1 MSIWDTYRADQYISL
16 YPWVWVQLESSEP
29 PGPFP
34 FLGGVDPQIV
44 GSLHQ
49 VHSTLLSS
57 VETAISD
64 IMAHRAPLNDP
75 ALPKRLEDA
84 YSEVVES
91 RPRLKAHIQC
101 GRQADGTFHWGF
113 QQDPTATAAMSY
125 QGLRIFNAV
134 TRNAIPFG
142 FERPM
147 SSLVGKFLG
156 FLNGSH
162 TVGEIR
168 TIATASGQDAERHLT
183 KIFELL
189 KTHDCL
195 ALSDTSSVRDHWLKH
210 TCDQDMIHLGHA
222 ALMYRHQ
229 DEFFWF
235 DPWLM
240 PWFAE
245 SPVPSL
251 WTSMLPRPAAV
262 FLTHDHDDHVDP
274 RTLLQLPKDV
284 PIFVPSRKNRKG
296 LYYDYLSLMRELG
309 FTNVTEMAHG
319 DTWKF
324 QGCQVVSV
332 PFYGEDPCDLALPRN
347 CYLVVDR
354 GHNTLVHADSGP
366 ANDGQSALKDG
377 VISDLVRHY
386 GPIATVFASQQQLKE
401 VRSYAAY
408 ACLSPPGKWLEAGEN
423 GFLTNQYLADI
434 CATAQARQFVS
445 YATGGADWYPD
456 HLSFMFS
463 HRNPA
468 RTALLTANWDRPESL
483 KASLDPFGC
492 AYHCAQALDIVQAGE
507 GGSVKMSSAANTLTP
522 LQLFQLDHPL
532 PAFLSRNL
540 HS

>member
-44 GSLHQ
+44 ASLHQ

-75 ALPKRLEDA
+75 ALPTRLEDA
-84 YSEVVES
+84 YTEVVES
-91 RPRLKAHIQC
+91 RPNLKAHIQC
-101 GRQADGTFHWGF
+101 GRQADGTFFWDF
-113 QQDPTATAAMSY
+113 QQDPRATAAMSY

-134 TRNAIPFG
+134 SRNAIPFG
-142 FERPM
+142 FERPL

-162 TVGEIR
+162 TAGEIR

-183 KIFELL
+183 KIFELF

-195 ALSDTSSVRDHWLKH
+195 AVSATSSVKNHWLKH
-210 TCDQDMIHLGHA
+210 THDQDMIHLGHA
-222 ALMYRHQ
+222 ALMYRHH

-251 WTSMLPRPAAV
+251 WTTMLPRPAAV

-274 RTLLQLPKDV
+274 RTLLHLPKDV

-309 FTNVTEMAHG
+309 FANITEMAHG
-319 DTWKF
+319 ETWKF
-324 QGCQVVSV
+324 QGGQVVSV

-354 GHNTLVHADSGP
+354 GKNTLIHADSGP
-366 ANDGQSALKDG
+366 TNDGQSALKDG
-377 VISDLVRHY
+377 VISDLVKHY

-434 CATAQARQFVS
+434 CATAQAQLFVS

-483 KASLDPFGC
+483 KASLDPFRC

-507 GGSVKMSSAANTLTP
+507 GGSVKISSAGKTVSP

-532 PAFLSRNL
+532 PAFLSRNH

>member
-1 MSIWDTYRADQYISL
+1 MSIWDTYRPDQHIGL

-44 GSLHQ
+44 ASLHQ

-64 IMAHRAPLNDP
+64 IMAQRAPLNDP

-84 YSEVVES
+84 YMEVVES
-91 RPRLKAHIQC
+91 RPNLKAHIQC
-101 GRQADGTFHWGF
+101 GRQADGTFFWGF
-113 QQDPTATAAMSY
+113 QQDPRATAAMSY

-147 SSLVGKFLG
+147 SSVVGKFLG
-156 FLNGSH
+156 FLDGSH
-162 TVGEIR
+162 TAGEIR
-168 TIATASGQDAERHLT
+168 TIATASGHDTGRHLT

-195 ALSDTSSVRDHWLKH
+195 AVSSSSSVQNHWLKH
-210 TCDQDMIHLGHA
+210 TRDQDMIHLGHA
-222 ALMYRHQ
+222 ALMYRHR
-229 DEFFWF
+229 DEFFLF

-251 WTSMLPRPAAV
+251 WTTMLPRPAAV

-274 RTLLQLPKDV
+274 RTLLHFPKDV
-284 PIFVPSRKNRKG
+284 PIFVPSRKNRKS

-309 FTNVTEMAHG
+309 FTNITEMAHG

-324 QGCQVVSV
+324 QGGQIISV

-347 CYLVVDR
+347 CYLVADR
-354 GHNTLVHADSGP
+354 GTNTLVHADSGP
-366 ANDGQSALKDG
+366 TNDGQSALKDG
-377 VISDLVRHY
+377 VISDLVRHH

-408 ACLSPPGKWLEAGEN
+408 ACLSSPGKWLETGEN

-434 CATAQARQFVS
+434 CATAQAQLFVS

-492 AYHCAQALDIVQAGE
+492 AYHLGQALDIVRVEE
-507 GGSVKMSSAANTLTP
+507 GGKVMISSAIDTLTP
-522 LQLFQLDHPL
+522 IQLFKLDHAL
-532 PAFLSRNL
+532 PAFLSRNH

>member
-1 MSIWDTYRADQYISL
+1 MSIWDTYRADQYIGL

-44 GSLHQ
+44 ASLHQ

-84 YSEVVES
+84 YTEVVES
-91 RPRLKAHIQC
+91 RPNLKAHIQC
-101 GRQADGTFHWGF
+101 GRQADGTFYWGF
-113 QQDPTATAAMSY
+113 QQDPRATAAMSY

-134 TRNAIPFG
+134 SRNAIPFG

-147 SSLVGKFLG
+147 SSLLGKFLG
-156 FLNGSH
+156 FLNGSQ

-195 ALSDTSSVRDHWLKH
+195 AVSTASSVQNHWLKH
-210 TCDQDMIHLGHA
+210 THDQDMIHLGHA
-222 ALMYRHQ
+222 ALMYRHH

-251 WTSMLPRPAAV
+251 WTTMLPRPAAV

-274 RTLLQLPKDV
+274 RTLLHLPKDV

-309 FTNVTEMAHG
+309 FTNITEMAHG

-324 QGCQVVSV
+324 QGGQVVSV

-354 GHNTLVHADSGP
+354 GKNTLIHADSGP

-377 VISDLVRHY
+377 VISDLVKHY

-408 ACLSPPGKWLEAGEN
+408 ACLSSPGKWLEAGEN

-434 CATAQARQFVS
+434 CATAQAQLFVS

-507 GGSVKMSSAANTLTP
+507 DGSVKISSAANTLTP

-532 PAFLSRNL
+532 PAFLSRNH